1 MYPGKWGTLK
11 PSDGGQMTDSDA
23 TPPPTPPNELELQ
36 PVWASLT
43 TEPGTAVSLLDMEG
57 RVVYLNERCAEIYF
71 GPGVTPAQVMGKT
84 LDELYPKPFVE
95 ERIALLRRVETEG
108 KPILFRTF
116 WRGRQHLA
124 YIYPVRPGEAHEGP
138 VTRVLVITRWVG
150 GDANESPIPDGVE
163 RLESE
168 VIDLGEL
175 GVLSPRELVV
185 LALLGQGLSA
195 KEAAAHVHRSEKTI
209 QTQRDSISRKL
220 HLKNRGELVKLVQ
233 HVGLTVADAER
244 LDVNS

>member
-1 MYPGKWGTLK
+1 M
-11 PSDGGQMTDSDA
+11 GGLFNRPKGVPMPPNDK
-23 TPPPTPPNELELQ
+23 TPDPTPPAELALQ

-43 TEPGTAVSLLDMEG
+43 TEPGTGVCLLDLEG
-57 RVVYLNERCAEIYF
+57 RVLYLNKRCAEIYF
-71 GPGVTPAQVMGKT
+71 GSGVTPAQVLGKT

-95 ERIALLRRVETEG
+95 ERIALLRKIEAEG

-124 YIYPVRPGEAHEGP
+124 YIYPVCPGEEQDCP

-150 GDANESPIPDGVE
+150 GDIDQSPIPEGIE
-163 RLESE
+163 RLEAD

-185 LALLGQGLSA
+185 MALLGQGMSA

-220 HLKNRGELVKLVQ
+220 HLKNRGELIKLVQ
-233 HVGLTVADAER
+233 QVGLTVADADR
-244 LDVNS
+244 LDVDPG